1 MPTITTTPIPYPD
14 ATGARHSWASI
25 KAIIAGV
32 PFLGI
37 KKCTYDRK
45 RTREEVRGTHVD
57 PLGKTVGENAYTCA
71 IDLYLAEWNQL
82 QALIQDAADQQSI
95 GDVGYG
101 DVFFTIQVQYSANG
115 FDTIQDEIIGCTL
128 DMTSADQQQGPSALI
143 RGIELNPLKILF
155 NGLDD
160 VLPSLTAPAS

>member
-1 MPTITTTPIPYPD
+1 MPTISTTPIPYPD
-14 ATGARHSWASI
+14 STGARHSWASI

-32 PFLGI
+32 PVLGI

-71 IDLYLAEWNQL
+71 IDLYLAEFNQL
-82 QALIQDAADQQSI
+82 QKLIQNAADAA
-95 GDVGYG
+95 GVGYG
-101 DVFFTIQVQYSANG
+101 DFFFTIQVQYSANG

-128 DMTSADQQQGPSALI
+128 DMTAADQQQGPSALI
-143 RGIELNPLKILF
+143 RGLELNPLKILF
-155 NGLDD
+155 DGLDD
-160 VLPSLTAPAS
+160 VAPSLTAPAS